1 MAIKDDEKQ
10 KMKSRVIKCTVVCI
24 LFDEN
29 TEDEYLLHS
38 NEMKRT
44 TAKAT
49 PTMAKP
55 KGSNCFINFNF
66 MVSDLALEI
75 TK

>member
-44 TAKAT
+44 TA
-49 PTMAKP
+49 
-55 KGSNCFINFNF
+55 
-66 MVSDLALEI
+66 
-75 TK
+75 